1 MSPALKLERPQL
13 LTDLVDERLRAAI
26 VDGELGLGQQVSEAQ
41 LAARMGVSKTPVR
54 EALMRL
60 KADGLVEIHP
70 QRGTFVFRLDGDQVG
85 QLCRYRAAIET
96 AALREAMAQAR
107 GALAGVLGDLVS
119 SMRKAERAKDQK
131 ALALLDMDFHHQ
143 LFVHCENPYLS
154 AGYDVIRWQLV
165 AMRHRA
171 PITNAVSSHRVL
183 VEAVDAG
190 DVEGACRMLVGH
202 VLENESRYA
211 AVCEAGRGP

>member
-1 MSPALKLERPQL
+1 MSPALKLKRPQL

-26 VDGELGLGQQVSEAQ
+26 INGELALGQQVSEAQ

-54 EALMRL
+54 EALVRL

-96 AALREAMAQAR
+96 AALRESMLLAPQSLA
-107 GALAGVLGDLVS
+107 GALDERVHA
-119 SMRKAERAKDQK
+119 MRKAERARDQK
-131 ALALLDMDFHHQ
+131 ALALLDMEFHHL
-143 LFVHCENPYLS
+143 LFEHCANPYLL
-154 AGYDVIRWQLV
+154 AGYNVIRWQLV

-171 PITNAVSSHRVL
+171 PITNAVSSHQVL
-183 VEAVDAG
+183 VQAIG
-190 DVEGACRMLVGH
+190 
-202 VLENESRYA
+202 
-211 AVCEAGRGP
+211 